1 MGFYRG
7 PNIVT
12 DGLIYAIDSAST
24 RSYPGSGTTVYPMI
38 SSENNNTATL
48 NGSITYT
55 SGSQGGFNFNG
66 PTTYDYISLSE
77 TVTHKTGQ
85 SFSYDVWVYFDTLSG
100 YDKTIVGKVG
110 CNVGLIQ
117 AGSTIRMQV
126 YGPNGPCVSGNVSY
140 GSVAATTTGEWQH
153 WTGTYEVGV
162 GVKLYKNGALA
173 DADAYTGDIGNYPDI
188 LFFGG
193 SINANY
199 TMNGRIAAS
208 KVYNKSLT
216 AAEVLQNYNAGKTRF
231 GL

>member
-12 DGLIYAIDSAST
+12 DGLVYVVDPASE
-24 RSYPGSGTTVYPMI
+24 RSYPGSGTVVYPMVAA
-38 SSENNNTATL
+38 NNNNAAL

-55 SGSQGGFNFNG
+55 TGSQGGFNFNG
-66 PTTYDYISLSE
+66 PTTYDYISVTE

-85 SFSYDVWVYFDTLSG
+85 SFSYDVWVYFDTLTG

-110 CNVGLIQ
+110 CNVGLVQ
-117 AGSTIRMQV
+117 AGSSMRMQV
-126 YGPNGPCVSGNVSY
+126 YGPNGRCAAGNVAY
-140 GSVAATTTGEWQH
+140 TSVAATTTGEWQH

-162 GVKLYKNGALA
+162 GVKLYKNGVLK
-173 DADAYTGDIGNYPDI
+173 DADAYTGDIGNYYDE

-208 KVYNKSLT
+208 KVYNKALT

>member
-1 MGFYRG
+1 MYVG
-7 PNIVT
+7 PNIVE
-12 DGLIYAIDSAST
+12 DGLIYIIDSQST
-24 RSYPGSGTTVYPMI
+24 RSYPGSGATVYPMVAA
-38 SSENNNTATL
+38 NNNNATL

-126 YGPNGPCVSGNVSY
+126 YGPNGPCVSGNAAY
-140 GSVAATTTGEWQH
+140 GSVAATTTEEWQH

-199 TMNGRIAAS
+199 TMNGRIGEA
-208 KVYNKSLT
+208 KVYSKTLT
-216 AAEVLQNYNAGKTRF
+216 QAEVTQNFNAARTRF
-231 GL
+231 GI